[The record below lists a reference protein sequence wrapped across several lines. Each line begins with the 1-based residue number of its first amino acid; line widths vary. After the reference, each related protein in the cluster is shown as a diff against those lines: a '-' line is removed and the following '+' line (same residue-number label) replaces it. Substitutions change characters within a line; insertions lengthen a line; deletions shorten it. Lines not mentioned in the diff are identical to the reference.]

1 MTLRIT
7 LMWNLRE
14 TRCLT
19 VKKWP
24 WICLLLPSAE
34 PNVPIVCLERELGRC
49 PVVRGGR
56 RELVQE
62 EHCLSSWQPGE
73 QQTALHTRPQATWG
87 VYWRRLWLGT
97 PAAGTPPHQAVDTA
111 QSPRSAAPWR
121 SWYCVHSTRVA
132 PAPSELRAPSSAGGG
147 RGEGGL
153 PGFCSGVKL
162 REFGV

>member
-7 LMWNLRE
+7 LMWDLRE
-14 TRCLT
+14 TWCLT

-34 PNVPIVCLERELGRC
+34 PNVPLVCLEPELGRC

-97 PAAGTPPHQAVDTA
+97 PATGTPNTRPWPLHRVPGAPRHGEAGTVCAPRAWLPHPVN
-111 QSPRSAAPWR
+111 PGLPAP
-121 SWYCVHSTRVA
+121 RVA
-132 PAPSELRAPSSAGGG
+132 VEARGSG
-147 RGEGGL
+147 RLLFWG
-153 PGFCSGVKL
+153 
-162 REFGV
+162 